1 MPELTRS
8 ESLESIPGVDFIVAS
23 VEADLAALEM
33 NDVSEYKKKE
43 AAGEL
48 LPEPLLIP
56 DNSRFVLFPIKHGD
70 VSNGTCA
77 FICFFIFFS
86 IQIRHH
92 SMVSFFLF
100 LICYI

>member
-1 MPELTRS
+1 MSELSRS

-70 VSNGTCA
+70 VSNSNSA
-77 FICFFIFFS
+77 PIYFFILLL
-86 IQIRHH
+86 IQI
-92 SMVSFFLF
+92 
-100 LICYI
+100 

>member
-1 MPELTRS
+1 MSELARC
-8 ESLESIPGVDFIVAS
+8 ESLESIPGVDFMVQS

-33 NDVSEYKKKE
+33 NDVSEYKRKE

-70 VSNGTCA
+70 VSHGNVA
-77 FICFFIFFS
+77 PICFFILLL
-86 IQIRHH
+86 IQI
-92 SMVSFFLF
+92 
-100 LICYI
+100 